1 MTRKIGMASYA
12 DDATPCVHGENIS
25 WTIESLERA
34 SDLLFQWFSDN
45 RVKTNEEKCHWAS

>member
-1 MTRKIGMASYA
+1 MASYA
-12 DDATPCVHGENIS
+12 DDATPCVYGENIS